1 MNTAKHRVARS
12 LVKYLAQLS
21 LVGAATMSMTWS
33 ALASAEQT
41 LTIVPERSKGLVNVA
56 QSNKLEANASVTM
69 QAKGRLWAVQQGAES
84 DYNVICMN
92 QSTSSLEVINSN
104 AEMPWLAPNS
114 SHSCGRPK
122 SNVYSCHDSNAKP
135 ALICRTQQVAKT
147 TSGGGITDM
156 TAVALRSVDMSDDT
170 FFRIADQ
177 IMAEHQI
184 HFDLCSDLHGEHER
198 GGIAFTIQAEGDI
211 NNIEIITD
219 GELATPS
226 ESKAYAQC
234 VAQAIELW
242 QFPSLDYIYE
252 MEYSFAN

>member
-1 MNTAKHRVARS
+1 MNTAKYRARRS
-12 LVKYLAQLS
+12 AMKYLAQVSWLS
-21 LVGAATMSMTWS
+21 AEALSFTWS
-33 ALASAEQT
+33 ALATAEQT

-56 QSNKLEANASVTM
+56 QSNTLAANASVTM
-69 QAKGRLWAVQQGAES
+69 QAKGRLWAVQQGTETN
-84 DYNVICMN
+84 YNVICMN
-92 QSTSSLEVINSN
+92 QSTSNLEVINSN

-147 TSGGGITDM
+147 GTGGGITDM
-156 TAVALRSVDMSDDT
+156 TAVALRSVDMSDET

-184 HFDLCSDLHGEHER
+184 HFDLCSDLHGEHDK

-211 NNIEIITD
+211 NNIEIITA
-219 GELATPS
+219 GELATPTQS
-226 ESKAYAQC
+226 QAYAQC